1 MTTSDPV
8 DLLVL
13 PPGLTARQPTEA
25 DHARVQA
32 VLAEWWGHMGGE
44 HGDLQRA
51 LLLPRL
57 FLQHMTDTSTL
68 VEDADGRV
76 VAFLVGFLSPARP
89 DAAYIHFVGVDPA
102 ARGGGLGR
110 RLYEAFFAFAAARG
124 AREVRC
130 ITGPGNRASVAFHT
144 RMGFALEPGDREEDG
159 VPVHSDYDGPGLDR
173 VSFVRPLP

>member
-1 MTTSDPV
+1 MHAPE
-8 DLLVL
+8 L
-13 PPGLTARQPTEA
+13 PDGLTARRPTEA
-25 DHARVQA
+25 DHARIQA
-32 VLAEWWGHMGGE
+32 SLGDWWGHMGGE

-68 VEDADGRV
+68 VEDADGRL

-102 ARGGGLGR
+102 ARGSGLGR
-110 RLYEAFFAFAAARG
+110 RLYEAFFAYATARD

-130 ITGPGNRASVAFHT
+130 ITGPGNAGSIAFHT
-144 RMGFALEPGDREEDG
+144 RMGFTLEPGDREEDG

-173 VSFVRPLP
+173 VSFLRSLP